1 MRPIG
6 YVLLL
11 LIAVALAFSATRLGA
26 QREILC
32 ASTASPKQAPS
43 HLQ

>member
-6 YVLLL
+6 YVFLL

-26 QREILC
+26 ERWGQQTGVRHQL
-32 ASTASPKQAPS
+32 
-43 HLQ
+43 